1 MINTQNPMQCK
12 KKEMQR
18 SGLVLQTIRLYGVG
32 RRLKGKG
39 DVYKCTELYTGPTH
53 IFLESLDSEDRP
65 YGWQRYMAKQQP
77 RQQQRLPRPNQ
88 TKKGHKKI
96 VSNKH

>member
-1 MINTQNPMQCK
+1 
-12 KKEMQR
+12 MQR
-18 SGLVLQTIRLYGVG
+18 GGLVLQTIRLYGVG
-32 RRLKGKG
+32 RRLKR

-53 IFLESLDSEDRP
+53 IFLESLDPEDRP
-65 YGWQRYMAKQQP
+65 YGWQRYMDKQQP

-88 TKKGHKKI
+88 TKKGRKKI